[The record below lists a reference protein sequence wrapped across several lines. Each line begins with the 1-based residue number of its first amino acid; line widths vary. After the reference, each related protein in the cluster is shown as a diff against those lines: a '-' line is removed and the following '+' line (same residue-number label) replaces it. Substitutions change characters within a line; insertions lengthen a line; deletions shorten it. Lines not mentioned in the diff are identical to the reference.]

1 MEEDENAIVR
11 GSRIITWEAHTAT
24 ARLGSGTMFG
34 HPWFGRR
41 ISRVALLC
49 LLLALAIQTTTGL
62 KVEIDKD
69 GKECFT
75 EHAPNAGDTFSG
87 SFMRIFGDD
96 TRSRGN
102 KWDGAFDLN
111 VRDPKRQIVYTQRHA
126 NEHRFEFNAETA
138 GSHEFCFT
146 NLKKVPVVLFYNALV
161 GHHYAHDAATS
172 SHLSELE
179 KALQSLRQVSGE
191 VRVEVSYQKQRE
203 GTCCV
208 SQIKRRLFCRL
219 SRVITVY
226 YIHHT

>member
-1 MEEDENAIVR
+1 
-11 GSRIITWEAHTAT
+11 
-24 ARLGSGTMFG
+24 MFG

-203 GTCCV
+203 AAHRKTTETINGRVFGYSMLEAAALVGTAFFQANYV
-208 SQIKRRLFCRL
+208 KRLFTAKGKGRGGL
-219 SRVITVY
+219 MGV
-226 YIHHT
+226 